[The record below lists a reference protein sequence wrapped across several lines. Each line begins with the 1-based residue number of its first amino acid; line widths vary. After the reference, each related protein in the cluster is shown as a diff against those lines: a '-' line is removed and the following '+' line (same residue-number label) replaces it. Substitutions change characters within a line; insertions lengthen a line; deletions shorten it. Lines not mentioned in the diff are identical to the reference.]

1 MDNKLFKR
9 CSTIV
14 VIREI
19 QAKTMRYHY
28 VSTLHMYPPTNK
40 NDKWKWKLLSRVQ
53 LFAAQ
58 SSPGQ
63 NTGVGSLS
71 LFQGIFP
78 TKWWNPG
85 LPLYRRILYQL
96 SHKGSPRLMG
106 TPTASDGVNWHN
118 LTNYWAL
125 LTGRS
130 ACPMCHCLL
139 GINLDKFLLP
149 FTGTHIQ

>member
-1 MDNKLFKR
+1 MDSKLSKR
-9 CSTIV
+9 CSTTV
-14 VIREI
+14 VIREM
-19 QAKTMRYHY
+19 QAKTMRYRY

-40 NDKWKWKLLSRVQ
+40 NDKRKWKSLSRVQ
-53 LFAAQ
+53 LFATHG
-58 SSPGQ
+58 SPGQ

-78 TKWWNPG
+78 TKWWNPS
-85 LPLYRRILYQL
+85 LPHYRRILYQL

-106 TPTASDGVNWHN
+106 IPTASDGVNWHN
-118 LTNYWAL
+118 LTNCWAL
-125 LTGRS
+125 LTWRC
-130 ACPMCHCLL
+130 ACAVCCCLF